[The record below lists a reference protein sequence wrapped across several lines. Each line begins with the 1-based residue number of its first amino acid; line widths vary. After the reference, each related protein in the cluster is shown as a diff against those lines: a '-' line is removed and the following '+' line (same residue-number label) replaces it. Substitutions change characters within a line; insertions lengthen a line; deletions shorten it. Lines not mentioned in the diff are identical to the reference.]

1 MGNLVVPTGVT
12 YDLWERDEVKLTPAQ
27 KRLLLALVNTTI
39 DRPMTGSN
47 VAWAAGY
54 QGKGRSGAGRAPQW
68 TGRVMLNMPADLVR
82 NKGRDYWLTDKGRE
96 IAKGLKP

>member
-1 MGNLVVPTGVT
+1 M
-12 YDLWERDEVKLTPAQ
+12 KLTPAQ
-27 KRLLLALVNTTI
+27 KRLLLALVNTTV

-47 VAWAAGY
+47 AAWAAGY

-82 NKGRDYWLTDKGRE
+82 QRGRDHWLTDKGRA
-96 IAKGLKP
+96 IAEGLKK